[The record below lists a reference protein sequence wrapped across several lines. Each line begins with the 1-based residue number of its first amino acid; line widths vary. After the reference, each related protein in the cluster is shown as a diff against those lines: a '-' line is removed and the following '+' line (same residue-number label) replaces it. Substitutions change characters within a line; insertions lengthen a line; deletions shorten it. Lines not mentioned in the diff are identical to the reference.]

1 VKYIKATCAR
11 ARIAGECKIA
21 PPSPT
26 LPTLDGL
33 AARVA
38 RLIPCRRDP
47 EAFHLEKADIAA
59 ELRRLA
65 RKGGTP

>member
-1 VKYIKATCAR
+1 MKYIKATCAR
-11 ARIAGECKIA
+11 ARIAGECKIPA
-21 PPSPT
+21 PSCT
-26 LPTLDGL
+26 LCTL

>member
-1 VKYIKATCAR
+1 MKTIYGTHTR
-11 ARIAGECKIA
+11 ARITDKQNQPAPTCPLGPLDELAG
-21 PPSPT
+21 
-26 LPTLDGL
+26 
-33 AARVA
+33 RVA